1 MNLAVLVGKDQPK
14 GLQDV
19 NLQVGIRPLQG
30 DHVGIEEL
38 GDSDRVDEL
47 IQ

>member
-1 MNLAVLVGKDQPK
+1 MNLSILVGKDQPQ

-19 NLQVGIRPLQG
+19 NFQVGIRPLKG
-30 DHVGIEEL
+30 DHVGIKEL
-38 GDSDRVDEL
+38 GNGNWVDDL

>member
-1 MNLAVLVGKDQPK
+1 MNLAILVGKDQLK

-38 GDSDRVDEL
+38 GDSDRVD
-47 IQ
+47 